1 MLVGDRRKLFKP
13 AESGHGMSTIN
24 RSHDP
29 GRVVLM
35 MRFISPRASRRLAAI
50 TTNHANERGYFGGF
64 TSST

>member
-1 MLVGDRRKLFKP
+1 
-13 AESGHGMSTIN
+13 MSTIN

-35 MRFISPRASRRLAAI
+35 MKFSSPSASRRLAAI
-50 TTNHANERGYFGGF
+50 TMNHANGRGYFGGF